1 MVVFLD
7 IGKDINLIDGALL
20 QLFVLFEP
28 SYFNDLHCVLFGIV
42 FVGGP
47 VNLTVGALPND
58 LIKSVVFNNTYHEMI
73 YYKIR

>member
-7 IGKDINLIDGALL
+7 IGKDVNLIDSALL
-20 QLFVLFEP
+20 QLFVLFKP
-28 SYFNDLHCVLFGIV
+28 SHFNDLHCVLFGIV
-42 FVGGP
+42 FVSGP
-47 VNLTVGALPND
+47 VYLTVGALPND